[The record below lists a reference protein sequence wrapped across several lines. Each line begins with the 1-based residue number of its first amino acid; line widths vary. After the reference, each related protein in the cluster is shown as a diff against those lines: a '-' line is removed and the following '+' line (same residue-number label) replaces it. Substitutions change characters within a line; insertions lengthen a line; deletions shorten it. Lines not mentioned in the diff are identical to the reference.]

1 MAGKGWLFVA
11 LTCVFELVWVYGF
24 NVASAWWHWIP
35 IIAVILVDFQW
46 LARACETLPT
56 GTVYAVFAAV
66 GTVGA
71 ALMDIFL
78 FGGSFSVAKGAFMA
92 LLVAG
97 VIALKLADGREAETA
112 GASGKEG

>member
-1 MAGKGWLFVA
+1 MAGKGWLYVA
-11 LTCVFELVWVYGF
+11 LTCVFELLWVYGF
-24 NVASAWWHWIP
+24 NVASQWWHWLP
-35 IIAVILVDFQW
+35 ILLVIVVDFHW
-46 LARACETLPT
+46 LARACESLPT

-78 FGGSFSVAKGAFMA
+78 FGGSFSVAKGGFMA

-97 VIALKLADGREAETA
+97 VIALKLADGRDAADAGTTGGEA
-112 GASGKEG
+112 